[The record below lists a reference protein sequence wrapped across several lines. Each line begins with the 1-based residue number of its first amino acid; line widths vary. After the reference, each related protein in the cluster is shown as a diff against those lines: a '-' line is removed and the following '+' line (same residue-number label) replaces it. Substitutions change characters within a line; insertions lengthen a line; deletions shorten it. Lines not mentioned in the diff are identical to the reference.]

1 VEQNEHQVDKIA
13 ICEALLEE
21 LRVRSEK
28 DNLITMGVEES
39 LAESVATEWGVPC
52 NMLEDLITYLKEDV
66 KNQWESNIYF
76 EKPKELP
83 YDVWHFA
90 ENVSWAKEV
99 TPVPLKNLIA
109 FKSAFGREIG
119 YEAGLLQLDV
129 GQELLDCSCNE
140 VSEHDISLHEG
151 CIHYGDRCGTCGAFI
166 IEACEVG
173 DGEAM
178 YHGRHEDCGLMRRLV
193 L

>member
-1 VEQNEHQVDKIA
+1 MYHYPNETPA
-13 ICEALLEE
+13 
-21 LRVRSEK
+21 
-28 DNLITMGVEES
+28 
-39 LAESVATEWGVPC
+39 
-52 NMLEDLITYLKEDV
+52 
-66 KNQWESNIYF
+66 
-76 EKPKELP
+76 ELP
-83 YDVWHFA
+83 YDVWHLA
-90 ENVSWAKEV
+90 GREL

-140 VSEHDISLHEG
+140 VSGHDISLQEG